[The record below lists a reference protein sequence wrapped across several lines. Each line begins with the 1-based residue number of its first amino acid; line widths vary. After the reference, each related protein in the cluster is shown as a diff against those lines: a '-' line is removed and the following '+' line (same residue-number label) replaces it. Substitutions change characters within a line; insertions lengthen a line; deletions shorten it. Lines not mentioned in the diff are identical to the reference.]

1 MRVGLRIEVGKEGE
15 HFCCVA
21 AAAKN
26 DEKARR
32 VTAPAGERPS
42 GVYGGENVEEAEL

>member
-1 MRVGLRIEVGKEGE
+1 M
-15 HFCCVA
+15 A

-26 DEKARR
+26 DEKARG
-32 VTAPAGERPS
+32 VTTLAGERSS